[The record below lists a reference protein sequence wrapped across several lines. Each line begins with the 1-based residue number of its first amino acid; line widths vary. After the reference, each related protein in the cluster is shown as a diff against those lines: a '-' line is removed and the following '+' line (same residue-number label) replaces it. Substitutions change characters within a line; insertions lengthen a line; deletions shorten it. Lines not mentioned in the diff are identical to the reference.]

1 MVAIAWGRGVAWTWR
16 SSTPRARCGS
26 IARYYFMAWE
36 IAVPSGSGLIS
47 AVPIGAFKTQ
57 DMHIVINANGDT
69 FWRALC
75 RAIEHLELADAPRFV
90 NRAGRLT
97 HVEQLMALSQDIF
110 LTRSGSEWLE
120 RLEAAGVPCNV

>member
-1 MVAIAWGRGVAWTWR
+1 MALLDSQSALLLDRTV
-16 SSTPRARCGS
+16 
-26 IARYYFMAWE
+26 YYFMAGE
-36 IAVPSGSGLIS
+36 IAVPSGSGHIS

-57 DMHIVINANGDT
+57 DRHIVIDANGDT

-75 RAIEHLELADAPRFV
+75 SAIERLELADPPRFV

-110 LTRSGSEWLE
+110 LTRSGSE